1 MQADLAAALGIGM
14 SALGITPQQTPTT
27 VFSEIASPPARVEVI
42 QTGSGVTA
50 QPGDLV
56 TVHFV
61 VKTLEG
67 KELANTVKR
76 GMPFTV
82 ELASGGTFWTTAVAG
97 LRTGGI
103 AKLRA
108 NTALFFGKSGVL
120 PIVPPDTMIEA
131 ELTLLRIQ
139 KAAIAKKEPK
149 T

>member
-14 SALGITPQQTPTT
+14 SALGITPQQAPAA
-27 VFSEIASPPARVEVI
+27 VFAEIASPSARVEVI

-50 QPGDLV
+50 LAGDLV

-76 GMPFTV
+76 GMPYTV
-82 ELASGGTFWTTAVAG
+82 ELGSGSTLWITAVAG
-97 LRTGGI
+97 LRAGGI

-108 NTALFFGKSGVL
+108 NTALFFGKGGVL

-131 ELTLLRIQ
+131 ELTLVRIQ
-139 KAAIAKKEPK
+139 KGALAKKEPK

>member
-27 VFSEIASPPARVEVI
+27 LYTEIGSPLARVEVI

-82 ELASGGTFWTTAVAG
+82 ELASSGSFWTAAVAG
-97 LRTGGI
+97 LRPGGV

-108 NTALFFGKSGVL
+108 NTALFFGRSGVL
-120 PIVPPDTMIEA
+120 PIIPPDTMIEA

-139 KAAIAKKEPK
+139 KVVLAKKEPK

>member
-14 SALGITPQQTPTT
+14 SALGITPQQAPTA
-27 VFSEIASPPARVEVI
+27 VFAEIASPPARVEVI
-42 QTGSGVTA
+42 QTGSGVAA
-50 QPGDLV
+50 QMGDLV

-97 LRTGGI
+97 LRPGGV

-108 NTALFFGKSGVL
+108 NTALFFGKGGVL

-131 ELTLLRIQ
+131 ELTLVRILRGVL
-139 KAAIAKKEPK
+139 AKKEPR